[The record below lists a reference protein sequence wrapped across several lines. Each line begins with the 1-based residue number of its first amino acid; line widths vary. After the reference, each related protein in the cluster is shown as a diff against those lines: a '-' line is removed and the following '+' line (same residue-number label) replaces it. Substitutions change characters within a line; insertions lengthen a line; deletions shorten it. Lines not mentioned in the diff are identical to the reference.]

1 MRYEFLVAFRHIT
14 SRQGRTLSLVSLL
27 AVSGVALG
35 VAALVGGL
43 AITSGFEASFRDR
56 LLGVTAHIFARSY
69 GMNSLSPGEL
79 AEFCRGNPE
88 VRGAAPISYHKTIF
102 LAEGGS
108 VGGFV
113 KGIEPTGARDTIKL
127 HEYLESGSVEAL
139 TPRRSREEG
148 AGAATD
154 VPGIIIGAQLQRRL
168 RVPLGGLLNTLSAVQ
183 SEGENEWRPE
193 QRVPSTLSFR
203 VVGVFRA
210 GYDEYDSRFAYVHYD
225 TAMRLF
231 SSRDRV
237 AGVEVAL
244 HDPWR
249 APEVARRLEVDLKSR
264 DGDPFDWAERLVTD
278 PLGALRVV
286 SSYQQ
291 DYAIR
296 DWYAQNPN
304 LYMSLLYQRLAILI
318 VLSVMLILAA
328 CNVSSLLIMM
338 VMERTPDIAILK
350 ACGASERS
358 IRLIFLLEG
367 AGLSLVGTA
376 LGSLI
381 SYLFCEWILSAGIS
395 LDPKVYGIDHF
406 PVHFAF
412 SDCLVAA
419 LISLVVISIAALIPA
434 RRAGRLEPVEG
445 LRQGHLGH

>member
-1 MRYEFLVAFRHIT
+1 
-14 SRQGRTLSLVSLL
+14 
-27 AVSGVALG
+27 
-35 VAALVGGL
+35 
-43 AITSGFEASFRDR
+43 
-56 LLGVTAHIFARSY
+56 
-69 GMNSLSPGEL
+69 MNSLSPGEL
-79 AEFCRGNPE
+79 ADFCRENPE

-113 KGIEPTGARDTIKL
+113 KGIDPTGARETIKL
-127 HEYLESGSVEAL
+127 HEYLEAGSVEAL
-139 TPRRSREEG
+139 IPTDHAGEESARG
-148 AGAATD
+148 STAA
-154 VPGIIIGAQLQRRL
+154 PGIIIGAQLQRRL
-168 RVPLGGLLNTLSAVQ
+168 RVPLGGLLNTLSAGQ

-193 QRVPSTLSFR
+193 RRVPETQSFR
-203 VVGVFRA
+203 VVGIFRA

-225 TAMRLF
+225 TALRLF

-249 APEVARRLEVDLKSR
+249 APEVARTLEADLRGR
-264 DGDPFDWAERLVTD
+264 DGDPFDWAERMITD
-278 PLGALRVV
+278 PLGALRAVAG
-286 SSYQQ
+286 YQQ

-367 AGLSLVGTA
+367 AGLSFIGTA
-376 LGSLI
+376 LGSLM
-381 SYLFCEWILSAGIS
+381 SYLFCEGILSAGIS

-406 PVHFAF
+406 PVHFAL
-412 SDCLVAA
+412 SDCLIAA
-419 LISLVVISIAALIPA
+419 LISLLVISVAALIPA

>member
-1 MRYEFLVAFRHIT
+1 M
-14 SRQGRTLSLVSLL
+14 SLL

-69 GMNSLSPGEL
+69 GLNSLSPGEL
-79 AEFCRGNPE
+79 ADFCRDNPE

-108 VGGFV
+108 IGGFV
-113 KGIEPTGARDTIKL
+113 KGIEPTGARETIKL
-127 HEYLESGSVEAL
+127 HEYLEQGSVETL
-139 TPRRSREEG
+139 TPSHHSGEESTSG
-148 AGAATD
+148 TADST
-154 VPGIIIGAQLQRRL
+154 PGIIIGAQLQRRL
-168 RVPLGGLLNTLSAVQ
+168 RVPLGGLLNTLSAAQ
-183 SEGENEWRPE
+183 SEGGSEWRPE
-193 QRVPSTLSFR
+193 QQVPETQTFR
-203 VVGVFRA
+203 VVGIFRA

-225 TAMRLF
+225 TAARLF

-249 APEVARRLEVDLKSR
+249 APEVARILEADLRSR
-264 DGDPFDWAERLVTD
+264 DGDPFDWAERMITD
-278 PLGALRVV
+278 PLGALRAVAG
-286 SSYQQ
+286 YQQ

-367 AGLSLVGTA
+367 AGLSLVGT
-376 LGSLI
+376 LFGSLI
-381 SYLFCEWILSAGIS
+381 SYLFCEGILSTGIS

-406 PVHFAF
+406 PVHFAL
-412 SDCLVAA
+412 SDCLIAA
-419 LISLVVISIAALIPA
+419 LISLIVISIAALIPA
-434 RRAGRLEPVEG
+434 RRAGSLEPVEG